1 MRQIKGQISI
11 TEYLGTLEAAVCN
24 YSGHTCNK
32 SELWRVADTLDMG
45 ACPHVCCRSCN
56 VRLCGARCNGSE
68 EPIKEPGGGD
78 IHRYLRYGAHT
89 LIPEEREK
97 TKQWLDV
104 HGVPGWVTWDKKS
117 LPCPNCTWWDGQIC
131 HSMGHSNHYEYG
143 YLICDGFFQSIVE
156 RKPSTVGD
164 SFPKGVHQESIIYA
178 LDIKGICDDAYCPQC
193 GYFFTTWGQDNEID
207 CERCPECHVKVD
219 WTLWHR
225 INDEP

>member
-24 YSGHTCNK
+24 HSGHTCNK

-68 EPIKEPGGGD
+68 EPIKEPGKGA

-89 LIPEEREK
+89 LIPEVRDY
-97 TKQWLDV
+97 TKQWLDE
-104 HGVPGWVTWDKKS
+104 HGVPDWVTWPRDS
-117 LPCPNCTWWDGQIC
+117 LPCKNCTWYDGKKC
-131 HSMGHSNHYEYG
+131 CDNGHTNHYEYK
-143 YLICDGFFQSIVE
+143 YLICDGFYQSIVE
-156 RKPSTVGD
+156 RKPSTVG
-164 SFPKGVHQESIIYA
+164 ESAPSRLNHEPIVY
-178 LDIKGICDDAYCPQC
+178 DIDIRGLCDDPYCPQC
-193 GYFFTTWGQDNEID
+193 GRGFWTEKNHSEVD
-207 CERCPECHVKVD
+207 CERCPDCQIRLD
-219 WTLWHR
+219 WTRWHK